1 MYGEFTVL
9 AKKNSTLRFMVLLL
23 VKYLPFQHVLNVFI
37 LKILKRQHS
46 VVFIGSDNVMS
57 CYAIVAPKGAAFKT
71 VRTLGT
77 CFFAVFFF
85 GTLQFS
91 DAAFLNTHN
100 IPQTVHS
107 KIGRQI
113 FRITTSRNLELSA
126 TFRACN
132 LVICS
137 LKLFQTTKAKCM
149 KARRYFWISE
159 QAHKHKT
166 GYFFIKVVFDMFLR
180 CLTAEKHFR
189 IFYELRGKSLTSKEV
204 RESVG
209 LF

>member
-1 MYGEFTVL
+1 MICFKERTP
-9 AKKNSTLRFMVLLL
+9 S
-23 VKYLPFQHVLNVFI
+23 PFALTIN
-37 LKILKRQHS
+37 
-46 VVFIGSDNVMS
+46 D
-57 CYAIVAPKGAAFKT
+57 T

-85 GTLQFS
+85 GTLQSS
-91 DAAFLNTHN
+91 DVAFLNSHN
-100 IPQTVHS
+100 IQQTVHS

-113 FRITTSRNLELSA
+113 FRIATSRNLELSA

-132 LVICS
+132 LAMFAICS
-137 LKLFQTTKAKCM
+137 LKLVQTTKAKRM

-159 QAHKHKT
+159 QAHKHRT

-180 CLTAEKHFR
+180 CLTAEKRFR
-189 IFYELRGKSLTSKEV
+189 VFYELRGKSLTSKEM